1 MGPELPDILTRYFA
15 AQNAHD
21 IEAMTDCFAVDAH
34 VHDEGEDH
42 RGRAAIRAWIKETSE
57 KYRVEVEPLELRR
70 EADLTVIVARV
81 SGNFPGSPADLTFRF
96 GLADGRVATLA
107 VN

>member
-1 MGPELPDILTRYFA
+1 MRPELPAILTRYFA

-21 IEAMTDCFAVDAH
+21 IDAMTDCFAPDAQ
-34 VHDEGEDH
+34 VRDEGRDH
-42 RGRAAIRAWIKETSE
+42 HGRVAIRAWIEETSE
-57 KYRVEVEPLELRR
+57 KYRVQVEPLELRR
-70 EADLTVIVARV
+70 EEGLTAVVARV

-107 VN
+107 VS